1 MPASFY
7 SALSGMRSH
16 QQWIDVIGN
25 NLANQNTP
33 GYKKSRATFADN
45 FSQNF
50 RYASRPTAGGVGGVN
65 PTQVGYGVSI
75 GSIDKSFTQG
85 ALTDTGRV
93 FDLALEG
100 GGFFALQSQ
109 GNRAFTRVGAFG
121 LDASQNLVDLASGA
135 NVLDPNGA
143 RINLDVTSLFPPQI
157 TTEVTMKGNL
167 PAVVSGPLAEALG
180 ANAAFF
186 VGTPAETRS
195 ANTAATYNVS
205 ALGGAPGDVVSME
218 IIANGGVPQQVV
230 VPSDA
235 ATGEVTAASIAAAIN
250 ALQDV
255 TASVDGVTGEIVVT
269 TDRKGASFSLDV
281 NPPAGAL
288 DLAQLVG
295 FSTTLTSGSESA
307 IPSDLATVDIND
319 LTGNL
324 SEYVDGDRIQLVGE
338 DTDGAPISATFTYG
352 ATGDGTTMQD
362 FLGFLNTYYGDA
374 EVTVDGSGRLAVT
387 AQSAGEANLLLS
399 LTDDPANT
407 GRSDWNTYAMS
418 VTTDGTGPD
427 TVTTSTEV
435 YDAAGVAHT
444 VTMRYERQSDLTW
457 NLHAEIEQGTGTVV
471 LGGAGNPITGLTFAA
486 DGSPTGL
493 GSVDNNIRIEFNGQ
507 PAQDIE
513 VDFGSD
519 GDVEGVTQ
527 FGSDGTAFVFDQNG
541 FGDGEL
547 ANLFVSTTGTIEGFY
562 SNGQTRELGRLG
574 IVTFQND
581 GGLRAAGNNQFE
593 ETPNSGEA
601 RFGTGDIRSA
611 GAVISGALE
620 NSNVD
625 TAEQFV
631 RLIEAQRGYQANAR
645 VVSAQDEVLAET
657 VNLI

>member
-1 MPASFY
+1 
-7 SALSGMRSH
+7 
-16 QQWIDVIGN
+16 
-25 NLANQNTP
+25 
-33 GYKKSRATFADN
+33 
-45 FSQNF
+45 
-50 RYASRPTAGGVGGVN
+50 
-65 PTQVGYGVSI
+65 
-75 GSIDKSFTQG
+75 
-85 ALTDTGRV
+85 
-93 FDLALEG
+93 
-100 GGFFALQSQ
+100 
-109 GNRAFTRVGAFG
+109 
-121 LDASQNLVDLASGA
+121 
-135 NVLDPNGA
+135 
-143 RINLDVTSLFPPQI
+143 
-157 TTEVTMKGNL
+157 MKDYV
-167 PAVVSGPLAEALG
+167 A
-180 ANAAFF
+180 
-186 VGTPAETRS
+186 
-195 ANTAATYNVS
+195 
-205 ALGGAPGDVVSME
+205 
-218 IIANGGVPQQVV
+218 
-230 VPSDA
+230 
-235 ATGEVTAASIAAAIN
+235 
-250 ALQDV
+250 
-255 TASVDGVTGEIVVT
+255 
-269 TDRKGASFSLDV
+269 
-281 NPPAGAL
+281 
-288 DLAQLVG
+288 
-295 FSTTLTSGSESA
+295 
-307 IPSDLATVDIND
+307 ND
-319 LTGNL
+319 L
-324 SEYVDGDRIQLVGE
+324 IHLVGE

-352 ATGDGTTMQD
+352 AAGDGTTMED
-362 FLGFLNTYYGDA
+362 FLGFLNTYYSDA
-374 EVTVDGSGRLAVT
+374 EVSVDGSGRLAVT

-399 LTDDPANT
+399 LTDDPENI

-457 NLHAEIEQGTGTVV
+457 NLYAEIPEGTGTVA
-471 LGGAGNPITGLTFAA
+471 LGGADNPITGLAFAA

-493 GSVDNNIRIEFNGQ
+493 GSVDNNIRVEFNGQ
-507 PAQDIE
+507 PAQDIAIN
-513 VDFGSD
+513 FGSD

-562 SNGQTRELGRLG
+562 SNGQTRELGQLG

-601 RFGTGDIRSA
+601 RFGAGDIRSA

>member
-50 RYASRPTAGGVGGVN
+50 RFASGPTGGRGGIN
-65 PTQVGYGVSI
+65 PTQIGYGVSI
-75 GSIDKSFTQG
+75 SSIDKSFTQG

-100 GGFFALQSQ
+100 GGFFALEAA
-109 GNRAFTRVGAFG
+109 GNRSFTRVGAFG
-121 LDASQNLVDLASGA
+121 LDSAQNLVDQGSGA
-135 NVLDPNGA
+135 NVLDPTGSP
-143 RINLDVTSLFPPQI
+143 INLDVTSLFPPQI

-186 VGTPAETRS
+186 SGTRAELTSNDGPFVISSVGAS
-195 ANTAATYNVS
+195 
-205 ALGGAPGDVVSME
+205 PGESISME
-218 IIANGGVPQQVV
+218 VIVNGGVPQQVTV
-230 VPSDA
+230 RDDD
-235 ATGEVTAASIAAAIN
+235 GDGNVTAAEVVLAIN
-250 ALQDV
+250 SGLDDDAF
-255 TASVDGVTGEIVVT
+255 AEVDGDRIVMKT
-269 TDRKGASFSLDV
+269 RRKGASFSLEV
-281 NPPAGAL
+281 NPPAGTTF
-288 DLAQLVG
+288 DLAALVG
-295 FSTTLTSGSESA
+295 FNTTPTSGSESA
-307 IPSDLATVDIND
+307 ISSDLSTVDIND
-319 LTGNL
+319 LTGNVKD
-324 SEYVDGDRIQLVGE
+324 YVANDLIHLVGE

-352 ATGDGTTMQD
+352 AAGDGTTMED
-362 FLGFLNTYYGDA
+362 FLGFLNTYYSDA
-374 EVTVDGSGRLAVT
+374 EVSVDGSGRLAVT

-399 LTDDPANT
+399 LTDDPENT

-457 NLHAEIEQGTGTVV
+457 NLYAEIPEGTGTVA
-471 LGGAGNPITGLTFAA
+471 LGGADNPITGLAFAA

-493 GSVDNNIRIEFNGQ
+493 GSVDNNIRVEFNGQ
-507 PAQDIE
+507 PAQDIAIN
-513 VDFGSD
+513 FGSD

-562 SNGQTRELGRLG
+562 SNGQTRELGQLG

-601 RFGTGDIRSA
+601 RFGAGDIRSA

>member
-45 FSQNF
+45 FSRNF
-50 RYASRPTAGGVGGVN
+50 RFASGPTGGRGGIN
-65 PTQVGYGVSI
+65 PTQIGYGVSI
-75 GSIDKSFTQG
+75 SSIDKSFTQG

-100 GGFFALQSQ
+100 GGFFALEAA
-109 GNRAFTRVGAFG
+109 GNRSFTRVGAFG
-121 LDASQNLVDLASGA
+121 LDSAQNLVDQGSGA
-135 NVLDPNGA
+135 NVLDPTGSP
-143 RINLDVTSLFPPQI
+143 INLDVTSLFPPQI

-186 VGTPAETRS
+186 SGTRAELTSNDGPFVISSVGAS
-195 ANTAATYNVS
+195 
-205 ALGGAPGDVVSME
+205 PGESISME
-218 IIANGGVPQQVV
+218 VIVNGGVPQQVTV
-230 VPSDA
+230 RDDD
-235 ATGEVTAASIAAAIN
+235 GDGNVTAAEVVLAIN
-250 ALQDV
+250 SGLDDDAF
-255 TASVDGVTGEIVVT
+255 AEVDGDRIVMKT
-269 TDRKGASFSLDV
+269 RRKGASFSLEV
-281 NPPAGAL
+281 NPPAGTTF
-288 DLAQLVG
+288 DLAALVG
-295 FSTTLTSGSESA
+295 FNTTPTSGSESA
-307 IPSDLATVDIND
+307 ISSDLSTVDIND
-319 LTGNL
+319 LTGNVKD
-324 SEYVDGDRIQLVGE
+324 YVANDLIHLVGE

-352 ATGDGTTMQD
+352 AAGDGTTMED
-362 FLGFLNTYYGDA
+362 FLGFLNTYYSDA
-374 EVTVDGSGRLAVT
+374 EVSVDGSGRLAVT

-399 LTDDPANT
+399 LTDDPENT

-457 NLHAEIEQGTGTVV
+457 NLYAEIPEGTGTVA
-471 LGGAGNPITGLTFAA
+471 LGGADNPITGLAFAA

-493 GSVDNNIRIEFNGQ
+493 GSVDNNIRVEFNGQ
-507 PAQDIE
+507 PAQDIAIN
-513 VDFGSD
+513 FGSD

-547 ANLFVSTTGTIEGFY
+547 ANLFVSTTGTIDGFY
-562 SNGQTRELGRLG
+562 SNGQTRQLGQLG

-601 RFGTGDIRSA
+601 RFGAGDIRSA

>member
-1 MPASFY
+1 MANSFY
-7 SALSGMRSH
+7 SALSGMRAH

-33 GYKKSRATFADN
+33 GYKKSRATFSEN

-50 RYASRPTAGGVGGVN
+50 RYASAPTGSRGGTN
-65 PTQVGYGVSI
+65 PMQVGYGVSM
-75 GSIDKSFTQG
+75 GSIDKTFTQG
-85 ALTDTGRV
+85 SLTDTGRV

-100 GGFFALQSQ
+100 GGFFALQTPE
-109 GNRAFTRVGAFG
+109 NRVFTRVGAFG
-121 LDASQNLVDLASGA
+121 LDASQNLVDQASGSS
-135 NVLDPNGA
+135 VLDPNGVP
-143 RINLDVTSLFPPQI
+143 ISLDVTSLFPPEI

-167 PAVVSGPLAEALG
+167 PAVVEGPLAENLS
-180 ANAAFF
+180 ANSAYFI
-186 VGTPAETRS
+186 GTPAEKRS
-195 ANTAATYNVS
+195 GGSAAVYNVS
-205 ALGGAPGDVVSME
+205 ALGGTPGDVVSME

-230 VPSDA
+230 VPSDGT
-235 ATGEVTAASIAAAIN
+235 TGDVTAASIAAAIN

-255 TASVDGVTGEIVVT
+255 SAEVDGTGALVVR
-269 TDRKGASFSLDV
+269 TDRKGAQFSLDM
-281 NPPAGAL
+281 NPPIGAL
-288 DLAQLVG
+288 DLTQLVG
-295 FSTTLTSGSESA
+295 FTTTLASGAESP
-307 IPSDLATVDIND
+307 IPSDLSTASINN

-324 SEYVDGDRIQLVGE
+324 VEYEDGDRIQLVGE
-338 DTDGAPISATFTYG
+338 DTDGTPISATFTYG
-352 ATGDGTTMQD
+352 AGADGTSMED
-362 FLGFLNTYYGDA
+362 FLGFLNTYYTDA
-374 EVTVDGSGRLAVT
+374 QVTVDGSGRLAVT
-387 AQSAGEANLLLS
+387 AETAGEADLLLS

-407 GRSDWNTYAMS
+407 GRSDWNSYAMS

-444 VTMRYERQSDLTW
+444 VTLRYERQADLTW
-457 NLHAEIEQGTGTVV
+457 NLHAEIPDGTGNIGEGSVDD
-471 LGGAGNPITGLTFAA
+471 PIRGIAFAP

-493 GSVDNNIRIEFNGQ
+493 GSVASRINVQFTGQ
-507 PAQDIE
+507 PAQEIE
-513 VDFGSD
+513 IDLGRD

-527 FGSDGTAFVFDQNG
+527 FGSGGTAYVFDQNG

-547 ANLFVSTTGTIEGFY
+547 ANLFVSTDGSIDGFY
-562 SNGQTRELGRLG
+562 SNGQTRELGRMG

-581 GGLRAAGNNQFE
+581 EGLRSSGNNTYE

-601 RFGTGDIRSA
+601 RFGEGDIRKA
-611 GAVISGALE
+611 GAVISGSLE

>member
-1 MPASFY
+1 MANSFY
-7 SALSGMRSH
+7 SALSGMRTH

-33 GYKKSRATFADN
+33 GYKKSRATFSDN

-50 RYASRPTAGGVGGVN
+50 RHASAPSAGRGGIN
-65 PTQVGYGVSI
+65 PMQVGYGVSI
-75 GSIDKSFTQG
+75 GSIDKTFTQG
-85 ALTDTGRV
+85 SLTDTGRV

-100 GGFFALQSQ
+100 GGFFALQSPES
-109 GNRAFTRVGAFG
+109 RVFTRVGAFG
-121 LDASQNLVDLASGA
+121 LDAQQNLVDQASGS
-135 NVLDPNGA
+135 NVLDPNGVP
-143 RINLDVTSLFPPQI
+143 ISLDVTSLFPPQI
-157 TTEVTMKGNL
+157 TTDVTMKGNL
-167 PAVVSGPLAEALG
+167 PAVVEGPLAEALS
-180 ANAAFF
+180 ANSAYFI
-186 VGTPAETRS
+186 GTPAEKRS
-195 ANTAATYNVS
+195 GSTAATYNVS
-205 ALGGAPGDVVSME
+205 ALGGSPGDVVSME
-218 IIANGGVPQQVV
+218 IIANGGAPQQVV
-230 VPSDA
+230 VPSDGT
-235 ATGEVTAASIAAAIN
+235 TGNVTAASIAAAIN

-255 TASVDGVTGEIVVT
+255 SAEVDGTGAIVVQ
-269 TDRKGASFSLDV
+269 TDRKGAQFSLDI
-281 NPPAGAL
+281 NPPIGAL
-288 DLAQLVG
+288 DLTQLVG
-295 FSTTLTSGSESA
+295 FTTTLAGGSQSP
-307 IPSDLATVDIND
+307 IPSDLSSAPINN

-324 SEYVDGDRIQLVGE
+324 IEYQDGDRIQLVGE

-352 ATGDGTTMQD
+352 AGADGTNMED
-362 FLGFLNTYYGDA
+362 FLGFLNTYYADA

-387 AQSAGEANLLLS
+387 AQSAGEADLLLS

-407 GRSDWNTYAMS
+407 GRSDWNGYAMS
-418 VTTDGTGPD
+418 VATDGTGPD

-444 VTMRYERQSDLTW
+444 VTLRYERQADLTW
-457 NLHAEIEQGTGTVV
+457 NLHAEIPDGTGTI
-471 LGGAGNPITGLTFAA
+471 GEGSADDPITGIAFAP

-493 GSVDNNIRIEFNGQ
+493 GSVDSRVRVQFTGQ
-507 PAQDIE
+507 PTQEIE
-513 VDFGSD
+513 IDLGRD

-527 FGSDGTAFVFDQNG
+527 FGSEGTAYVFDQNG

-547 ANLFVSTTGTIEGFY
+547 ANLFVSTDGTIDGFY
-562 SNGQTRELGRLG
+562 SNGQTRELGRMG

-581 GGLRAAGNNQFE
+581 EGLRSAGNNSFQ

-601 RFGTGDIRSA
+601 RFGAGDIRKA
-611 GAVISGALE
+611 GAVISGSLE

-645 VVSAQDEVLAET
+645 VVSVQDEVLAET

>member
-1 MPASFY
+1 MANSFY
-7 SALSGMRSH
+7 SALSGMRAH

-33 GYKKSRATFADN
+33 GYKSSRVAFSDN

-50 RYASRPTAGGVGGVN
+50 QHASAPNGNRGGTN
-65 PTQVGYGVSI
+65 PMQVGYGVSI
-75 GSIDKSFTQG
+75 GSIDRSFTQG
-85 ALTDTGRV
+85 SLTDTGRV

-100 GGFFALQSQ
+100 GGFFALQTPE
-109 GNRAFTRVGAFG
+109 NRVFTRVGAFG
-121 LDASQNLVDLASGA
+121 LDSSQSLVDQASGA
-135 NVLDPNGA
+135 RVLDPNGVP
-143 RINLDVTSLFPPQI
+143 ISLDVTSLFPPEI

-167 PAVVSGPLAEALG
+167 PAVVEGPLAENLS
-180 ANAAFF
+180 ANSAYFI
-186 VGTPAETRS
+186 GTPAEKRS
-195 ANTAATYNVS
+195 GSTAPLYNVS
-205 ALGGAPGDVVSME
+205 TLGGTPGDVVSME

-230 VPSDA
+230 VPSDGT
-235 ATGEVTAASIAAAIN
+235 TGDVTAASVAAAIN

-255 TASVDGVTGEIVVT
+255 SAEVDGTGAVVIQ
-269 TDRKGASFSLDV
+269 TDRKGAQFSLDV
-281 NPPAGAL
+281 NPPIGAL
-288 DLAQLVG
+288 DLTQLVG
-295 FSTTLTSGSESA
+295 FTTTLASGAQSP
-307 IPSDLATVDIND
+307 IPSDLSTASINS

-324 SEYVDGDRIQLVGE
+324 VEYQDGDRIQLVGE
-338 DTDGAPISATFTYG
+338 DTDGTPISATFTHG
-352 ATGDGTTMQD
+352 AAADGTSMED
-362 FLGFLNTYYGDA
+362 FLGFLNTYYTDA
-374 EVTVDGSGRLAVT
+374 QVTVDGSGRLAVT
-387 AQSAGEANLLLS
+387 AETAGEADLLLS
-399 LTDDPANT
+399 LTDDAANT
-407 GRSDWNTYAMS
+407 GRSDWNSYAMS

-444 VTMRYERQSDLTW
+444 VTLRYERQADLTW
-457 NLHAEIEQGTGTVV
+457 NLHAEIPDGTGAI
-471 LGGAGNPITGLTFAA
+471 GEGSADDPITGITFAP

-493 GSVDNNIRIEFNGQ
+493 GSVASRINVQFTGQ
-507 PAQDIE
+507 PTQEIE
-513 VDFGSD
+513 IDLGSD

-527 FGSDGTAFVFDQNG
+527 FGSGGTAYVFDQNG

-547 ANLFVSTTGTIEGFY
+547 ANLFVSTDGSIDGFY
-562 SNGQTRELGRLG
+562 SNGQTRELGQMG

-581 GGLRAAGNNQFE
+581 EGLRAAGNNSFE

-601 RFGTGDIRSA
+601 RYGGGDIRKA
-611 GAVISGALE
+611 GAVISGSLE

>member
-1 MPASFY
+1 MPSSFY

-45 FSQNF
+45 FSRNF
-50 RYASRPTAGGVGGVN
+50 RYASGPTAGRGGIN
-65 PTQVGYGVSI
+65 PMQVGYGVSL
-75 GSIDKSFTQG
+75 GSIDKTFTQG

-100 GGFFALQSQ
+100 GGFFALETPQ
-109 GNRAFTRVGAFG
+109 NRSYTRVGAFG
-121 LDASQNLVDLASGA
+121 LDSEQNLVDQATGA
-135 NVLDPNGA
+135 NVLDPNGQP
-143 RINLDVTSLFPPQI
+143 INLDVTSLFPPQI
-157 TTEVTMKGNL
+157 TNQVVMKGNL
-167 PAVVSGPLAEALG
+167 PAVVSGPLAEALN
-180 ANAAFF
+180 ANAAYFM
-186 VGTPAETRS
+186 GTPAESRS
-195 ANTAATYNVS
+195 ASTAATYNVS
-205 ALGGAPGDVVSME
+205 ALGGSPGDVVSME
-218 IIANGGVPQQVV
+218 VIANGGVPQQVV

-235 ATGEVTAASIAAAIN
+235 TTGDVSAAAIAAAIN

-255 TASVDGVTGEIVVT
+255 SASVDGGTGEIVIQ

-281 NPPAGAL
+281 NPPLGAL
-288 DLAQLVG
+288 DLTQLVG
-295 FSTTLTSGSESA
+295 FSTTLTSGSQSA
-307 IPSDLATVDIND
+307 IPSDLATAPIND

-324 SEYVDGDRIQLVGE
+324 TEYADGDRIQLVGE
-338 DTDGAPISATFTYG
+338 DTDGTPISAAFTYG
-352 ATGDGTTMQD
+352 AGNDGTTMQD
-362 FLGFLNTYYGDA
+362 FLDFLNSYYQDA
-374 EVTVDGSGRLAVT
+374 AVAVDGSGRLTVT

-407 GRSDWNTYAMS
+407 GRTDWNSYAMS
-418 VTTDGTGPD
+418 VATEGTGPD

-444 VTMRYERQSDLTW
+444 VTMRYERQADLTW
-457 NLHAEIEQGTGTVV
+457 NLYAEIAAGTGTIAI
-471 LGGAGNPITGLTFAA
+471 GGTDDPITGIAFAP

-493 GSVDNNIRIEFNGQ
+493 GSVDNRIRVQFTGQ
-507 PAQDIE
+507 PTQDISI
-513 VDFGSD
+513 DFGRD

-541 FGDGEL
+541 YGDGEL
-547 ANLFVSTTGTIEGFY
+547 ANLFVSTDGRIDGFY

-581 GGLRAAGNNQFE
+581 EGLRAAGSNQFE

-601 RFGTGDIRSA
+601 RFGAGDIRKA
-611 GAVISGALE
+611 GAVVSGALE